1 MKFLELKK
9 YDEILVQEQGR
20 GHMEIGTQREIAES
34 YIQASWGLKR
44 LISDSEGEDSVMAL
58 S

>member
-34 YIQASWGLKR
+34 
-44 LISDSEGEDSVMAL
+44 
-58 S
+58 